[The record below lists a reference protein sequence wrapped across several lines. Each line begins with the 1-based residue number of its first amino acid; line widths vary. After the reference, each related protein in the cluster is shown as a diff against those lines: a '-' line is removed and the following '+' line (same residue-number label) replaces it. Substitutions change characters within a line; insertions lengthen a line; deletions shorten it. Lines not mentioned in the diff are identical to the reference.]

1 MSDDLHGQVQV
12 IVSNPPYIANDD
24 REVHESVLEWEP
36 HAALFAGNDG
46 LDDVRVI
53 INGAREWLCP
63 SGWLVLEIGYQQ
75 GEAVSALMRQAGF
88 VDVSVGDDLSGRQRF
103 VEGRN
108 PSA

>member
-1 MSDDLHGQVQV
+1 MPTLLL
-12 IVSNPPYIANDD
+12 I
-24 REVHESVLEWEP
+24 
-36 HAALFAGNDG
+36 
-46 LDDVRVI
+46 RVI

-88 VDVSVGDDLSGRQRF
+88 VDVCVSDDLSGRQRF

-108 PSA
+108 P